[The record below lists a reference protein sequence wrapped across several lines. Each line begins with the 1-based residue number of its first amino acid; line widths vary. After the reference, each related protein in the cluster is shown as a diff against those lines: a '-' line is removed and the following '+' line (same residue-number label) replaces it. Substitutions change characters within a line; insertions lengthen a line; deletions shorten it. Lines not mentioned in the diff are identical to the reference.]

1 MDEIEYTRFNEAM
14 NAMGKLFVEKL
25 KDALQQKYNYAPG
38 YKGDAYSKGR
48 KGTFGGMSLQ
58 GSAPKIDTG
67 GLSES
72 ISYEYDADEEILT
85 LKMFDYWQNVNYGRT
100 PGFYVPTKPLQA
112 WAMRKF
118 GLDEKEALGAAFG
131 ISKNIYKFGIQP
143 THFYDVAAE
152 EMINIMEE
160 VGAEALGVDVETFF
174 EKTIEEIIP
183 STNLR

>member
-1 MDEIEYTRFNEAM
+1 MDEIEYTRFHEAM
-14 NAMGKLFVEKL
+14 KAMGKLFVEKL
-25 KDALQQKYNYAPG
+25 QQALEQKYNYAPG

-48 KGTFGGMSLQ
+48 KGEYKGMSLQ
-58 GSAPKIDTG
+58 GTAPKIDTG

-72 ISYEYDADEEILT
+72 ISYEYDADEELLT

-131 ISKNIYKFGIQP
+131 ISRNIYKFGIQP
-143 THFYDVAAE
+143 TNFYDVAAE

>member
-1 MDEIEYTRFNEAM
+1 MDEIEYTRFNQAM

-25 KDALQQKYNYAPG
+25 KDALQQKYDYAPG
-38 YKGDAYSKGR
+38 YKGDAYSRGR
-48 KGTFGGMSLQ
+48 KTEYQ
-58 GSAPKIDTG
+58 GSAPKVDTG

-72 ISYEYDADEEILT
+72 ISYEYNADEEILT

-100 PGFYVPTKPLQA
+100 AGFYVPTKPLQA

-131 ISKNIYKFGIQP
+131 ISKNIYKFGIAP
-143 THFYDVAAE
+143 THFYDIAAE

-183 STNLR
+183 STNIK